1 MLWISSDACLSL
13 PWWYPS
19 SWCSGKIVHSIANF
33 VCIFSVYACLSS
45 SSSILSH
52 TKTSSSTMPCLLI
65 KRVSSQSGGLPPLEE
80 TKNMMKRRKSAI
92 QQMKK
97 TKLIAK
103 QILISAQSFQEAS
116 WKCYLSLLPLLLSSM
131 FTSRSCSIPTGR
143 IQSCQKTK
151 VAVVTL
157 MAQSKMNSMIEW
169 NVEQFE
175 DHSKLQRDM
184 FTCWSFVTHIKQQAN
199 CFWIHKVNKRFF
211 K

>member
-13 PWWYPS
+13 PWWYLS
-19 SWCSGKIVHSIANF
+19 SLCSGKIVHSIANF
-33 VCIFSVYACLSS
+33 VCIFSAYAYLSS

-52 TKTSSSTMPCLLI
+52 TKTFSSTTPYLLI

-80 TKNMMKRRKSAI
+80 TKNMMKHRKSAI
-92 QQMKK
+92 QLMKK

-103 QILISAQSFQEAS
+103 QTLISAQSFQEVS

-143 IQSCQKTK
+143 ILSCQKTK
-151 VAVVTL
+151 VAVVTQ

-169 NVEQFE
+169 KVEQIE

-184 FTCWSFVTHIKQQAN
+184 ITCWPFVAHIKQQAN
-199 CFWIHKVNKRFF
+199 CFWIHTS
-211 K
+211 